1 MNGILKE
8 GHPWWAMAVFSITQ
22 LLFCIALLL
31 LLVLI
36 VIAARTPKGPRGFFV
51 RKCPYC
57 LGLIWSG
64 ASICS
69 HCRRAVPKSAT
80 TASSLIGIEKV
91 YLGYTY
97 VVAENGEAELK
108 LSAGEW
114 RKFSSTQRL
123 EEYVDGLE
131 EYVDAGR
138 QRDRAQD

>member
-1 MNGILKE
+1 
-8 GHPWWAMAVFSITQ
+8 MAVFSITQ

-31 LLVLI
+31 LLVFI

-114 RKFSSTQRL
+114 KKFSSTQCGCGPPAGSGTRL
-123 EEYVDGLE
+123 GLFFPKILSGLGF
-131 EYVDAGR
+131 ALQGR
-138 QRDRAQD
+138 IIA